1 MSFINL
7 LFLSDYS
14 NAFSTA
20 CTDRLH
26 YVHIFEIADFSVYV
40 PPLIVFGHNVSR
52 WCDVER
58 LAMEA
63 PHALHVSPHVVL
75 AADAPGAGKVVNV
88 LIGVKVFKAGLFE

>member
-14 NAFSTA
+14 NAFTTA
-20 CTDRLH
+20 CTDRFH
-26 YVHIFEIADFSVYV
+26 NIHIFEIRNFSVNV
-40 PPLIVFGHNVSR
+40 PPFVVFGHNVSR

-58 LAMEA
+58 LAMET

-75 AADAPGAGKVVNV
+75 AADAPGAGEVVNV
-88 LIGVKVFKAGLFE
+88 LIGVKVFKAALFE